1 MSSATAKSHN
11 FLEMTDIRK
20 SFGSVSV
27 LKRVHFHLRQGEVHA
42 LMGGN
47 GAGKST
53 LMKILTGVYQKDAGT
68 VLIDGQPVDL
78 HDTAA
83 AERAGIAMIF
93 QEFSLVPTL
102 TVAQNIWLKREPRI
116 AGTPFINNAEMVRQ
130 SRLLLSE
137 LGVDIDPET
146 LVGNLSVGLMQIV
159 EIAKALSKKA
169 RILVMDEPTSSLSEA
184 ETEALFDLVAKLRA
198 TGITIVYISHRM
210 AEILTICDR
219 VTVMR
224 DGETVMTE
232 ACAGLTVEQIVEAM
246 LGAGNAASFEWHDRG
261 DRSAAAPILTVKNLR
276 LASRINDVSF
286 DIRPGEIVG
295 LAGLMGSGR
304 TEIAET
310 IFGRRTPLSGEIVFD
325 GKPVRGQ
332 ADAIDRGISLVPEDR
347 RKMGLVLEHS
357 VRDNILLPNL
367 ARFTRQFFVRDAEGL
382 ETVNRTIRELS
393 IKTDGPDKL
402 ARLLSGGNQQ
412 KIVLGKWLAHGP
424 RLLILDEPTIGVDIG
439 AKSEIVDTV
448 RRMADAGMA
457 VLVISSELEELMAI
471 SDRILVL
478 HGGRISQELNRR
490 NVASEEELHH
500 AIQGHRARQT
510 GANHA

>member
-1 MSSATAKSHN
+1 MSSP
-11 FLEMTDIRK
+11 FLQMTQIGK
-20 SFGSVSV
+20 SFGSIPVLRRVS
-27 LKRVHFHLRQGEVHA
+27 FDLRKGEVHA

-53 LMKILTGVYQKDAGT
+53 LMKILTGVYTKDTGT
-68 VLIDGQPVDL
+68 IAIDGQTVDL
-78 HDTAA
+78 NGTAA

-102 TVAQNIWLKREPRI
+102 TVAQNIWLGREPRLP
-116 AGTPFINNAEMVRQ
+116 GTPLINNAQMVRQ
-130 SRLLLSE
+130 SRLILQE
-137 LGVDIDPET
+137 LGVDIDPEAP
-146 LVGNLSVGLMQIV
+146 VGSLPVGFMQIV
-159 EIAKALSKKA
+159 EIAKALSKNA
-169 RILVMDEPTSSLSEA
+169 RILIMDEPTSSLSEA
-184 ETEALFDLVAKLRA
+184 ETEALFDLVRKLKA
-198 TGITIVYISHRM
+198 SGISIVYISHRM

-232 ACAGLTVEQIVEAM
+232 DCASLSVERIVDAM
-246 LGAGNAASFEWHDRG
+246 LGAGNSASFEWHDRG
-261 DRSAAAPILTVKNLR
+261 ERPAAPPILSVRNLR
-276 LASRINDVSF
+276 LASRVQDVSF

-310 IFGRRTPLSGEIVFD
+310 IFGRRAPLSGEVVFD
-325 GKPVRGQ
+325 GAPVKGQ
-332 ADAIDRGISLVPEDR
+332 SDAIDRGIALVPEDR
-347 RKMGLVLEHS
+347 RKMGLVLDHS
-357 VRDNILLPNL
+357 VRDNVLLPNL
-367 ARFTRQFFVRDAEGL
+367 ARFTRNFLVRDAEGL
-382 ETVNRTIRELS
+382 RTVNRTIRDLS

-412 KIVLGKWLAHGP
+412 KIVIGKWLVREP

-439 AKSEIVDTV
+439 AKSEIVATV
-448 RRMADAGMA
+448 RAMADRGTA

-478 HGGRISQELNRR
+478 HGGRISQDLNRR

-500 AIQGHRARQT
+500 AIQGHGLQPAS
-510 GANHA
+510 AVHA

>member
-1 MSSATAKSHN
+1 MADHD

-20 SFGSVSV
+20 SFGSIPV
-27 LKRVHFHLRQGEVHA
+27 LKRVHFNLKRGEVHA

-53 LMKILTGVYQKDAGT
+53 LMKILTGVYRKDSGT
-68 VLIDGQPVDL
+68 VRVEGQEVDL
-78 HDTAA
+78 HDATAA
-83 AERAGIAMIF
+83 TRAGIAMIF

-102 TVAQNIWLKREPRI
+102 TVAQNIWLHREPRF
-116 AGTPFINNAEMVRQ
+116 AGTPFINNAEMVRR
-130 SRLLLSE
+130 SRLLLQE

-146 LVGNLSVGLMQIV
+146 LVGSLSVGLTQIV
-159 EIAKALSKKA
+159 EIAKALSKNA
-169 RILVMDEPTSSLSEA
+169 RILEMDEPTSSLSEQ
-184 ETEALFDLVAKLRA
+184 ETEALFDLVRKLKA
-198 TGITIVYISHRM
+198 SGITIVYISHRM

-232 ACAGLTVEQIVEAM
+232 DCAGLTVEQIVDAM

-261 DRSAAAPILTVKNLR
+261 DRPASAPILSVRNLR
-276 LASRINDVSF
+276 LEARVNDVSF
-286 DIRPGEIVG
+286 DIKPGEIVG

-310 IFGRRTPLSGEIVFD
+310 IFGRRAPVSGEVIFD
-325 GKPVRGQ
+325 GAPVRNQ
-332 ADAIDRGISLVPEDR
+332 ADAIDRGIALVPEDR
-347 RKMGLVLEHS
+347 RKMGLVLDHS

-367 ARFTRQFFVRDAEGL
+367 ARFTRHFFVRDAEAL
-382 ETVNRTIRELS
+382 KTVTRTIRDLS

-412 KIVLGKWLAHGP
+412 KIVLGKWLARGP

-439 AKSEIVDTV
+439 AKSEIVETV

-478 HGGRISQELNRR
+478 HGGRIAQEMNRR

-500 AIQGHRARQT
+500 AIQGHRIQSDAV
-510 GANHA
+510 HA

>member
-1 MSSATAKSHN
+1 MKAHD
-11 FLEMTDIRK
+11 FLEMADIRK
-20 SFGSVSV
+20 SFGSVPV
-27 LKRVHFHLRQGEVHA
+27 LKRVHFHLERGEVHA

-53 LMKILTGVYQKDAGT
+53 LMKILTGVYQKDSGT
-68 VLIDGQPVDL
+68 VLIEGQPVEL

-116 AGTPFINNAEMVRQ
+116 AGTPFINNAEMVRR
-130 SRLLLSE
+130 SRLILSE
-137 LGVDIDPET
+137 LGVDIDPEM

-159 EIAKALSKKA
+159 EIAKALSKNA

-184 ETEALFDLVAKLRA
+184 ETEALFDLVRKLKA
-198 TGITIVYISHRM
+198 SGITIVYISHRM

-232 ACAGLTVEQIVEAM
+232 ACAGLTVQEIVEAM

-261 DRSAAAPILTVKNLR
+261 DRTDAEPILSVRNLR
-276 LASRINDVSF
+276 LATRINDVSF

-310 IFGRRTPLSGEIVFD
+310 IFGRRAPVSGKVTFD
-325 GKPVRGQ
+325 GAPVRSQ
-332 ADAIDRGISLVPEDR
+332 ADAIERGIALVPEDR

-367 ARFTRQFFVRDAEGL
+367 ARFTRHFFVRDAAGL
-382 ETVNRTIRELS
+382 QTVNRTIRDLS

-402 ARLLSGGNQQ
+402 AQLLSGGNQQ
-412 KIVLGKWLAHGP
+412 KIVLGKWLARTP

-500 AIQGHRARQT
+500 AIQGHRAQQND
-510 GANHA
+510 AVHA

>member
-1 MSSATAKSHN
+1 MSTSD
-11 FLEMTDIRK
+11 FLEMTEIRK
-20 SFGSVSV
+20 SFGSVPV
-27 LKRVHFHLRQGEVHA
+27 LKRVHFSLAKGEIHA

-53 LMKILTGVYQKDAGT
+53 LMKILTGVYTRDSGT
-68 VLIDGQPVDL
+68 VTIEGQAVDL
-78 HDTAA
+78 HDTSA

-116 AGTPFINNAEMVRQ
+116 AGTPFINNAEMVRR
-130 SRLLLSE
+130 SRVILQE

-146 LVGNLSVGLMQIV
+146 PVGSLSVGYMQIV

-169 RILVMDEPTSSLSEA
+169 RILVMDEPTSSLSET
-184 ETEALFDLVAKLRA
+184 ETEALFDLVRKLKA
-198 TGITIVYISHRM
+198 SGISIVYISHRM

-224 DGETVMTE
+224 DGETVMTQR
-232 ACAGLTVEQIVEAM
+232 CAGLTVEQIVEAM

-261 DRSAAAPILTVKNLR
+261 DRNTGEPILKVRNLR
-276 LASRINDVSF
+276 LATRIADVSF
-286 DIRPGEIVG
+286 DIHPGEIVG

-310 IFGRRTPLSGEIVFD
+310 IFGRRAPVSGEVVFD
-325 GKPVRGQ
+325 GAPVKGQ
-332 ADAIDRGISLVPEDR
+332 ADAIDRGIALVPEDR
-347 RKMGLVLEHS
+347 RKMGLVLDHS

-367 ARFTRQFFVRDAEGL
+367 SRFTRHFFVRDGEGL
-382 ETVNRTIRELS
+382 ETVHRTIRDLS

-412 KIVLGKWLAHGP
+412 KIVLGKWLARGP

-439 AKSEIVDTV
+439 SKSEIVETV
-448 RRMADAGMA
+448 RAMADAGMA

-478 HGGRISQELNRR
+478 HGGRISQEMNRR
-490 NVASEEELHH
+490 SVASEEELHH
-500 AIQGHRARQT
+500 AIQGHSVPPADVL
-510 GANHA
+510 HA